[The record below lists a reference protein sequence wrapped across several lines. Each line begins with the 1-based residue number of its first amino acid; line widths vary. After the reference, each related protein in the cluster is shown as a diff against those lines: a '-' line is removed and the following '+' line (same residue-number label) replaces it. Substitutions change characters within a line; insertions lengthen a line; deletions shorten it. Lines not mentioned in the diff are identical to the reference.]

1 MFDMENANAL
11 VIEYIKLDGAFH
23 HRNEYEYNEAKE
35 MIRKKYIDLKRE
47 LAEMKKTVSELKGE
61 NQQLQEAARALHL
74 PPATLQ
80 IDDAA
85 LYGDWQQTKSFR
97 KTGRNFGI
105 DKDTVKRHLIRA
117 GYIK

>member
-85 LYGDWQQTKSFR
+85 LYGDWQQTTAILRWNLFFNVNSS
-97 KTGRNFGI
+97 
-105 DKDTVKRHLIRA
+105 L
-117 GYIK
+117 